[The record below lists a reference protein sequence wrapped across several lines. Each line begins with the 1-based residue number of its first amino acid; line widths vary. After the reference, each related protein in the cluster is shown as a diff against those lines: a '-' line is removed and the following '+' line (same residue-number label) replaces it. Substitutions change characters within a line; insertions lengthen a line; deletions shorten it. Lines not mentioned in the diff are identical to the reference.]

1 MVKNALINLMFVLM
15 LTLTNIASSDPNLD
29 QWLDTEKTYKDLIN
43 EGYEVKS
50 YSISD
55 IQTSNGLML
64 LLFVTVLQKDND
76 IFIKEDQDGTE
87 RLVNDNLFQRRIMGL
102 VSYYESKATGFP
114 DLQVNDMVN
123 VNMSDYQFA
132 DYNFVREIEKKTE
145 KGGKK
150 KE

>member
-1 MVKNALINLMFVLM
+1 M
-15 LTLTNIASSDPNLD
+15 LTFSNMVSSNPNLD

-76 IFIKEDQDGTE
+76 IFECQEYQTMDQNLETLDMNLICKQLVQPYE
-87 RLVNDNLFQRRIMGL
+87 RGL
-102 VSYYESKATGFP
+102 AT
-114 DLQVNDMVN
+114 
-123 VNMSDYQFA
+123 
-132 DYNFVREIEKKTE
+132 
-145 KGGKK
+145 
-150 KE
+150 

>member
-1 MVKNALINLMFVLM
+1 M
-15 LTLTNIASSDPNLD
+15 LTFSNVVSSNPNLD

-76 IFIKEDQDGTE
+76 IFECQEYQTMDQNLETLDMNIICKQLVQPYE
-87 RLVNDNLFQRRIMGL
+87 RGL
-102 VSYYESKATGFP
+102 AT
-114 DLQVNDMVN
+114 
-123 VNMSDYQFA
+123 
-132 DYNFVREIEKKTE
+132 
-145 KGGKK
+145 
-150 KE
+150 